1 MYINIFSPLF
11 YSLFLFLIGCPAETE
26 EMPLNI
32 SGDVVQSI
40 DHDSWDSLLKKYVDD
55 SGNVDYKNFK
65 NDLDPLNKYLEHL
78 AKNPIANSATKE
90 QRLAYYINLYNAG
103 TVQLILENYPI
114 ESIKDIF
121 RPWGKDWVM
130 IGDEE
135 YSLGEIEHDM
145 LRKMNEPRIH
155 FAINCASFSCPKLL
169 NEAFTASKMEQQ
181 LEEATSNFIKDPTK
195 NKITENLV
203 ELSKIFKWY
212 KGDFTEKNS
221 LIDYINKYSDKEIS
235 NDSEIDYLT
244 YDWRLNEKQ

>member
-1 MYINIFSPLF
+1 MLKSMGIVVLPF
-11 YSLFLFLIGCPAETE
+11 FLLISCFGQKPSQVHYENSVET
-26 EMPLNI
+26 L
-32 SGDVVQSI
+32 
-40 DHDSWDSLLKKYVDD
+40 DHSSWDTLLKKYVDD
-55 SGNVDYKNFK
+55 AGNVDYKNFK
-65 NDLDPLNKYLEHL
+65 NDFDQLNNYLDHL
-78 AKNPIANSATKE
+78 AKNPIANNATKE

-103 TVQLILENYPI
+103 TVQLILENYPL

-121 RPWGKDWVM
+121 RPWGKDRVM
-130 IGDEE
+130 IGEDD

-169 NEAFTASKMEQQ
+169 NEAFTATKIEEQ
-181 LEEATSNFIKDPTK
+181 LEETTSSFINDPTK
-195 NKITENLV
+195 NKITANSV

-221 LIDYINKYSDKEIS
+221 LIDYINKYSEKELS
-235 NDSEIDYLT
+235 KDSEIDYLT

>member
-1 MYINIFSPLF
+1 MSINIFSPLF
-11 YSLFLFLIGCPAETE
+11 YSLFLFMVGCPSET
-26 EMPLNI
+26 EMPLNN
-32 SGDVVQSI
+32 SGDVVQTLN
-40 DHDSWDSLLKKYVDD
+40 HDNWDSLLKKYVDD

-65 NDLDPLNKYLEHL
+65 NDFDQLLGYLDYL
-78 AKNPIANSATKE
+78 ANNPISNTAQRE
-90 QRLAYYINLYNAG
+90 ERLAYYINLYNAG
-103 TVQLILENYPI
+103 TVQLILENYPL

-121 RPWGKDWVM
+121 RPWGKDRLI
-130 IGDEE
+130 IGDEN
-135 YSLGEIEHDM
+135 YSLGEIEHDV

-169 NEAFTASKMEQQ
+169 NQAFIATKIEKQ
-181 LEEATSNFIKDPTK
+181 LDEATSNFINDPTK
-195 NKITENLV
+195 NKITANSV

-235 NDSEIDYLT
+235 KDSEIDYLT

>member
-1 MYINIFSPLF
+1 MHINIFSPLF
-11 YSLFLFLIGCPAETE
+11 YSLFLFLLGCPLET

-40 DHDSWDSLLKKYVDD
+40 NHDKWDSLLKKYVDE
-55 SGNVDYKNFK
+55 SGNVDYRNLK
-65 NDLDPLNKYLEHL
+65 NDLDQLNKYLDYL
-78 AKNPIANSATKE
+78 AKKPIANNATKE

-103 TVQLILENYPI
+103 TVQLILENYPL

-130 IGDEE
+130 IGNDE

-169 NEAFTASKMEQQ
+169 NEAFIASKMEEQ
-181 LEEATSNFIKDPTK
+181 LEKATSSFINDPTK
-195 NKITENLV
+195 NNITASSV
-203 ELSKIFKWY
+203 GLSKIFKWY

-221 LIDYINKYSDKEIS
+221 LIDYINKYSDNEIS
-235 NDSEIDYLT
+235 KDSEIDYLT

>member
-11 YSLFLFLIGCPAETE
+11 YSLFLFLVGCPSETE
-26 EMPLNI
+26 IPLNI
-32 SGDVVQSI
+32 SGNVVPSI
-40 DHDSWDSLLKKYVDD
+40 NHDNWDSLLKKHVDD

-65 NDLDPLNKYLEHL
+65 NDFDQLLGYLDYL
-78 AKNPIANSATKE
+78 AKNPISNTAQKE
-90 QRLAYYINLYNAG
+90 ERLAYYINLYNAG
-103 TVQLILENYPI
+103 TVQLILENYPL

-121 RPWGKDWVM
+121 RPWGKDRLM
-130 IGDEE
+130 IGEDD

-169 NEAFTASKMEQQ
+169 NEAFTASKIEEQ
-181 LEEATSNFIKDPTK
+181 LEEATSSFINDSFK
-195 NKITENLV
+195 NKITANSV

-221 LIDYINKYSDKEIS
+221 LIDYVNKYSDKEIS
-235 NDSEIDYLT
+235 KDSEIDYLT

>member
-1 MYINIFSPLF
+1 MYINIFSPFF
-11 YSLFLFLIGCPAETE
+11 YSIFLFLVGCPSETE
-26 EMPLNI
+26 IPLNF
-32 SGDVVQSI
+32 SGDIVQSI
-40 DHDSWDSLLKKYVDD
+40 NHDNWDSLLKKHVDD

-65 NDLDPLNKYLEHL
+65 NDFDQLHGYLDYL
-78 AKNPIANSATKE
+78 AKNPISNTAQKE
-90 QRLAYYINLYNAG
+90 ERLAYYINLYNAG
-103 TVQLILENYPI
+103 TVQLILENYPL
-114 ESIKDIF
+114 ESIKDISS
-121 RPWGKDWVM
+121 PWGKDWLM
-130 IGDEE
+130 IGDNK

-169 NEAFTASKMEQQ
+169 NEALMAPKIEEQ
-181 LEEATSNFIKDPTK
+181 LEKATSGFINDPTK
-195 NKITENLV
+195 NKIIANSV